1 MNEIL
6 FPPPVA
12 PAVTLKQLGLDERS
26 DRIGRGITRASA
38 LSQSLSALGAGYADR
53 IGRTVREA
61 GRQNAAAMR
70 DIWSEKRGGQ
80 ALARDWIEY
89 ATDFAQRS
97 ALFLDIM
104 REVGNTFNEQLA
116 DPARPPVLVYEYE
129 VVVDGRKL
137 ARPVNYQLLRI
148 VPPAGVTVDPRE
160 RPYII
165 VDPRAGHGP
174 GIGGFKTD
182 SEVGIAFERGH
193 AVYFVSFFPLP
204 EPGQTLA
211 DVTAAEGV
219 FVREV
224 AERHPDA
231 PKPAILGNCQGGWA
245 TALVAASNPH
255 VTGPIVLNGAPLS
268 YWSGERGKNPLRYL
282 GGLSGGALPAVL
294 ASDLGDGRF
303 DGAHL
308 VLNFEKM
315 NPGNTWWRKYYNVFA
330 NVDTE
335 GPRFKGFERWWSS
348 YFFMTEAEICWIVE
362 NLFIGDKLEHGVAVL
377 GKGGPVDLR
386 EIKAPIIVFAS
397 KGDDITPPQ
406 QALNWIGRVY
416 GDEREIRARGQTVL
430 YVVHEE
436 IGHLGIFV
444 SAKVAR
450 KEHDR
455 IATTLD
461 AVEAL
466 APGLYEMR
474 IDKAVG
480 ADGKPHYV
488 VDFEERTIADVRA
501 YDDGEDDEEPFAVV
515 AKLSEF
521 LVSAY
526 KIMLQPMVRAMV
538 TPAFAEALVQSHPL
552 RLRRVLLSDRNPLTL
567 PIAPLAEAARQARKP
582 AAPNN
587 PFFQSEK
594 LFAGLVEQT
603 LDFWRDVKSATD
615 ELTFYSIYANPFMAR
630 LVEQD
635 KTIPNSGLD
644 ATLRELPQVTNALQN
659 VARGGYAEA
668 VIRMLVLM
676 AHSRGSVRQS
686 RLERSNEILQSA
698 EPFHSLG
705 EQERTRM
712 INEQTLIIDFE
723 PQAAIAALPTL
734 LPNAADRERAIALVE
749 EIAGDVSEMSEPTVR
764 MLAGLRAALGLTSKA
779 TPQARGAAAPASPTL
794 EVRQ

>member
-1 MNEIL
+1 MNEIP

-12 PAVTLKQLGLDERS
+12 PGATLAQLGLSEKS
-26 DRIGRGITRASA
+26 DRIGQGLTRASE
-38 LSQSLSALGAGYADR
+38 LSQSLSALGAGHAER
-53 IGRTVREA
+53 IGKTVRA
-61 GRQNAAAMR
+61 GGRQSVATMR
-70 DIWSEKRGGQ
+70 DIWAPKRGGD
-80 ALARDWIEY
+80 ALARDWVEY

-116 DPARPPVLVYEYE
+116 DPARPPVLVYDYE
-129 VVVDGRKL
+129 VVVDGRTL

-148 VPPAGVTVDPRE
+148 IPPAGVTVDPAE

-204 EPGQTLA
+204 EPSQTLA
-211 DVTAAEGV
+211 DVTAAEGL

-224 AERHPDA
+224 AQRHPDA
-231 PKPAILGNCQGGWA
+231 PKPAVLGNCQGGWA

-255 VTGPIVLNGAPLS
+255 VTGPIVLNGAPMS

-282 GGLSGGALPAVL
+282 GGLAGGALPAMFS
-294 ASDLGDGRF
+294 SDLGNGRF

-335 GPRFKGFERWWSS
+335 GPRFKGFEKWWSS
-348 YFFMTEAEICWIVE
+348 YYLMNQAEICWIVE
-362 NLFIGDKLEHGVAVL
+362 NLFIGNRLEHGVAVL

-386 EIKAPIIVFAS
+386 EIRAPIIVFAS

-416 GDEREIRARGQTVL
+416 GDEREIRARGQTIL

-480 ADGKPHYV
+480 SDGKPHYTV
-488 VDFEERTIADVRA
+488 GFEERTIADVRA

-515 AKLSEF
+515 AKLSEY
-521 LVSAY
+521 LVNAY
-526 KIMLQPMVRAMV
+526 QIMFQPMVRAMV
-538 TPAFAEALVQSHPL
+538 TPAFAEALVKTHPL
-552 RLRRVLLSDRNPLTL
+552 RVRRVLLSDRNPLTL

-582 AAPNN
+582 AAPSN
-587 PFFQSEK
+587 PFFQTEQM
-594 LFAGLVEQT
+594 FAGLVEQT
-603 LDFWRDVKSATD
+603 MDFWRDVKSAVE
-615 ELTFYSIYANPFMAR
+615 ELSFYAIYANPFMAR
-630 LVEQD
+630 LAEKD
-635 KTIPNSGLD
+635 ASTPDGGLD
-644 ATLRELPQVTNALQN
+644 ATLREMPDVSKALQN
-659 VARGGYAEA
+659 VGRGGYAEA

-698 EPFHSLG
+698 EPFQSLG
-705 EQERTRM
+705 YGERTRM
-712 INEQTLIIDFE
+712 IHEQTLIIDFE
-723 PQAAIAALPTL
+723 PQAAIAALPAL
-734 LPNAADRERAIALVE
+734 LPDIADRKRAIALVE
-749 EIAGDVSEMSEPTVR
+749 EIAGDPREMSEPTVR
-764 MLAGLRAALGLTSKA
+764 MLAGLREALGLPANAALQSA
-779 TPQARGAAAPASPTL
+779 DSGAR
-794 EVRQ
+794 Q

>member
-1 MNEIL
+1 
-6 FPPPVA
+6 VA
-12 PAVTLKQLGLDERS
+12 V
-26 DRIGRGITRASA
+26 
-38 LSQSLSALGAGYADR
+38 
-53 IGRTVREA
+53 
-61 GRQNAAAMR
+61 MR
-70 DIWSEKRGGQ
+70 DIWSEKRGGE

-148 VPPAGVTVDPRE
+148 IPPAGVTVDPAK
-160 RPYII
+160 RPYVI

-182 SEVGIAFERGH
+182 SEVGIAFEHGH

-204 EPGQTLA
+204 EPSQTLA
-211 DVTAAEGV
+211 DVTAAEGL

-224 AERHPDA
+224 AQRHPDA
-231 PKPAILGNCQGGWA
+231 PKPAVLGNCQGGWA

-255 VTGPIVLNGAPLS
+255 VTGPIVLNGAPMS

-282 GGLSGGALPAVL
+282 GGLAGGALPAML
-294 ASDLGDGRF
+294 AADLGNGRF

-308 VLNFEKM
+308 VLNFEMM
-315 NPGNTWWRKYYNVFA
+315 NPGNNWWRKYYHVFA

-335 GPRFKGFERWWSS
+335 GPRFKGFEKWWSS
-348 YFFMTEAEICWIVE
+348 FFFMNQAEICWIVE
-362 NLFIGDKLEHGVAVL
+362 NLFIGDRLERGVAVL
-377 GKGGPVDLR
+377 GNGGPVDLR
-386 EIKAPIIVFAS
+386 EIKAPIVVFAS
-397 KGDDITPPQ
+397 RGDDITPPQ

-416 GDEREIRARGQTVL
+416 GDEREIRARGQRVL

-455 IATTLD
+455 IVTTLD

-474 IDKAVG
+474 IDRAIG
-480 ADGKPHYV
+480 ADGKPNYV
-488 VDFEERTIADVRA
+488 VGFEERTIADVRA

-515 AKLSEF
+515 AKLSDY
-521 LVSAY
+521 LVNAY
-526 KIMLQPMVRAMV
+526 QIMFQPMVRAMV
-538 TPAFAEALVQSHPL
+538 TPAFAEALVQAHPL
-552 RLRRVLLSDRNPLTL
+552 RLRRALLSDRNPFTL
-567 PIAPLAEAARQARKP
+567 PIAPLAEAARQARRR

-587 PFFQSEK
+587 PFFQTEQ
-594 LFAGLVEQT
+594 LFAGLIEQT
-603 LDFWRDVKSATD
+603 MDCWRDVKSAVD
-615 ELTFYSIYANPFMAR
+615 ELRFYAIYANPFVAR
-630 LVEQD
+630 LAEKD
-635 KTIPNSGLD
+635 ASTPNGGLD
-644 ATLRELPQVTNALQN
+644 ATLREMPDVSKALQN
-659 VARGGYAEA
+659 VGRGGYAEA

-676 AHSRGSVRQS
+676 AHSRGEVRQS

-698 EPFHSLG
+698 EPFQSLG
-705 EQERTRM
+705 YDERAR
-712 INEQTLIIDFE
+712 IIHEQTLIIDFE
-723 PQAAIAALPTL
+723 PQAAVAALPAL
-734 LPNAADRERAIALVE
+734 LPDIADRERAIALVE
-749 EIAGDVSEMSEPTVR
+749 EIVGDPREMSQPTAR
-764 MLAGLRAALGLTSKA
+764 RLAGLREALGLPVNAALQSA
-779 TPQARGAAAPASPTL
+779 DGGGAR
-794 EVRQ
+794 Q